1 MSISD
6 FKLLNFSS
14 MKNCI
19 YIVVFAGLVGLTAC
33 SKKYLNELKVE
44 NGNLTEGIIFT
55 TRAGAESVL
64 TGIYWIYRSENYNGY
79 FSTYNNTGGGGLT
92 LRGLELDQFF
102 FDVRGNDV
110 FSDPTGYWSSETNWG
125 ENALGRISI
134 GIRTKATWEMF
145 YKAINNA
152 NAVIKNVPKIP
163 ETQAVKDG
171 LIAEAK
177 ALRAYS
183 YFWLAR
189 IYQFNYAKDPTAKAV
204 PIYTDPYDGS
214 GEGKARASLK
224 EVYDLILSDLNEAVT
239 VLTATRTAK
248 YRINKNVAQGILAQV
263 YQEMAGNVSNSSFWE
278 GARLNAAAA
287 RSGFSLMSNATYQAG
302 FNDLANGEWMWSLP
316 VPVDQTL
323 SYYSLYS
330 YIDPDNGYY
339 RNIYINDAFVGLFTA
354 TDTRK
359 TLFRK
364 VTANAATPW
373 KLWQTTK
380 YKAKTATSGDILIMR
395 SVEMVFIEAEALAQ
409 QGKLQEATDLLFS
422 IQGLRDPVAVKLA
435 AASTKDDIINA
446 ILLERRKELFAETG
460 TEFFDLKRYQRSLQR
475 GGNHWSPLTL
485 PVNDKRWLFQIPQS
499 EVDANPNINESDQNP

>member
-1 MSISD
+1 MKQQSYLAI
-6 FKLLNFSS
+6 FLL
-14 MKNCI
+14 
-19 YIVVFAGLVGLTAC
+19 GLLGFTAC
-33 SKKYLNELKVE
+33 KKTYLNDLKVE
-44 NGNLTEGIIFT
+44 NGNLTEDIIFT

-79 FSTYNNTGGGGLT
+79 ASTYNNTGGGGLT

-110 FSDPTGYWSSETNWG
+110 FSDPTGFWSPETGWG
-125 ENALGRISI
+125 ENTLGRIST

-145 YKAINNA
+145 YKVINNA

-163 ETQAVKDG
+163 EAQTVKDQ
-171 LIAEAK
+171 LTAEAK

-183 YFWLAR
+183 YFWLVR
-189 IYQFNYAKDPTAKAV
+189 YYQFNYAKNPDAKAV
-204 PIYTDPYDGS
+204 PIYTDPFDGN
-214 GEGKARASLK
+214 GDGKARASLK
-224 EVYDLILSDLNEAVT
+224 EVYDLIIADLNEAVT
-239 VLTATRTAK
+239 NLTATRVAK

-263 YQEMAGNVSNSSFWE
+263 YQEMAGNVSNSPYWE
-278 GARLNAAAA
+278 QARLNAAAA
-287 RSGFSLMSNATYQAG
+287 RSGFSLMTNATYQAG
-302 FNDLANGEWMWSLP
+302 FNDLANGEWMWGLP

-323 SYYSLYS
+323 SYYSLFS

-339 RNIYINDAFVGLFTA
+339 RNIYVNDAFVNVFTA

-364 VTANAATPW
+364 LTANAATPW

-409 QGKLQEATDLLFS
+409 QGKLSEAIDLLFTLQS
-422 IQGLRDPVAVKLA
+422 LRDPAAVKLA
-435 AASTKDDIINA
+435 ASSTKDDLINA
-446 ILLERRKELFAETG
+446 ILLERRKELFAEIG
-460 TEFFDLKRYQRSLQR
+460 TEYLDLRRYQRPLLR
-475 GGNHWSPLTL
+475 TGNHWSPQSI
-485 PVNDKRWLFQIPQS
+485 PADDKRWLFQIPQS
-499 EVDANPNINESDQNP
+499 EVDANPNINDADQNP